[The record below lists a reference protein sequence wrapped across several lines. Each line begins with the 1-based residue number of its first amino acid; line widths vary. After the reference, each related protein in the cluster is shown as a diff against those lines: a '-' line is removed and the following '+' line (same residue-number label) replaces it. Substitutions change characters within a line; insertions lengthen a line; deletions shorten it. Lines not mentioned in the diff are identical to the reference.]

1 MAKKLLVLS
10 LLASV
15 IVFAG
20 CEDKQPKEDA
30 NTGTVVEANNE
41 VSLTAEE
48 EDALANAIAEE
59 AGDEINAALEA
70 WASEEDVENA
80 IAEGIVEGM
89 NE

>member
-41 VSLTAEE
+41 VSLTEAEQ
-48 EDALANAIAEE
+48 DALANAIAEE

-70 WASEEDVENA
+70 GASEEDVENA

>member
-20 CEDKQPKEDA
+20 CEDKQPNQDA
-30 NTGTVVEANNE
+30 NTGTVVETNNE

-70 WASEEDVENA
+70 GASEEDVENA